1 MKLRLGT
8 LVLAAAVCHG
18 ADGPQFQYTVQGK
31 IADLLRSEQSFRP
44 LATQIRANLEPVL
57 RGKIDDNAVRREL
70 LSTVMML
77 DLLEGKNDA
86 ARGRMDEIQALEAT
100 PAAKALSNLTARS
113 MLDAAGAQRDSA
125 AYRAAIFASIRGT
138 LDALPFAAV
147 ENDVKALKE
156 KLELPVHEVQ
166 LVGQLSAALDPLIE
180 KSGSLPSGVVHGLP
194 GLRFGLTR
202 ELPVREVLSEALG
215 AYLAGRAAPSR

>member
-1 MKLRLGT
+1 MTLRYWAVAVFAAT
-8 LVLAAAVCHG
+8 LSAQ
-18 ADGPQFQYTVQGK
+18 PQFQYPVKGR
-31 IADLLRSEQSFRP
+31 IADILRSDEAFRP
-44 LATQIRANLEPVL
+44 LAAQVRSNIEPVL
-57 RGKIDDNAVRREL
+57 LGKLDDNAVRREL

-86 ARGRMDEIQALEAT
+86 ARARMDEIQALETT
-100 PAAKALSNLTARS
+100 PAAKALSNLTARA

-180 KSGSLPSGVVHGLP
+180 KNGSLPSGVVHGLP

-202 ELPVREVLSEALG
+202 ELPVRAVLGEALG
-215 AYLAGRAAPSR
+215 SYLAGRAGPAR